1 MESLRIGLVGFGTVG
16 IGMAKCLLEN
26 RDLLTKRAGIPLV
39 LKVIADVDL
48 KTDRGV
54 DTAGIHMTADAREI
68 IRDPEIDVIVELVGG
83 TGIAERF
90 ISEALD
96 AGKDVVTANKALLA
110 EKGEPLFR
118 KAAER
123 GRHLFFEGA
132 VCGGIPIIDSL
143 RNGLSGA
150 RIRSICGI
158 VNGTCNYI
166 LTRMSEEGSDFRQVL
181 QDAQA
186 SGYAEADPSADVE
199 GRDSAHKSSI
209 LASLAFG
216 QAVPFKDLYV
226 EGITEVSGFD
236 INYARELGYVV
247 KLLAIAKEEEDSLDV
262 RVHPTMIPEG
272 TQLASVRGV
281 FNAVEITGEP
291 VGTVLL
297 YGQGAGGGATGNAV
311 ASDLI
316 QIARLR
322 AGGWE
327 PRGASNFFTPGKPL
341 KPMSEVHCP
350 YYLRFRTADRPGVI
364 AKISTILGDRGI
376 SIASLIQHAATHPD
390 WVPVVLMTHEAQ
402 DKNVT
407 DALDLIDGLDVVLEK
422 TFAMRVEDFG

>member
-1 MESLRIGLVGFGTVG
+1 
-16 IGMAKCLLEN
+16 MAKCLLEN
-26 RDLLTKRAGIPLV
+26 RDLLTERAGIPLV
-39 LKVIADVDL
+39 LKGIADIDL
-48 KTDRGV
+48 RTNRGV
-54 DTAGIHMTADAREI
+54 DTAGIHMTSNAAELI
-68 IRDPEIDVIVELVGG
+68 HDPEIDVIVELVGG
-83 TGIAERF
+83 TGIAGHF

-118 KAAER
+118 KAAEKR
-123 GRHLFFEGA
+123 RLLFFEGA
-132 VCGGIPIIDSL
+132 VCGGIPIIDAL
-143 RNGLSGA
+143 KNGLSGA

-158 VNGTCNYI
+158 VNGTSNYI

-181 QDAQA
+181 EDAQA
-186 SGYAEADPSADVE
+186 SGYAEADPSSDVE
-199 GRDSAHKSSI
+199 GRDSAHKIAI

-216 QAVPFKDLYV
+216 QMVPFKDLYI
-226 EGITEVSGFD
+226 EGITEVSSFD
-236 INYARELGYVV
+236 IDYARELGYVV
-247 KLLAIAKEEEDSLDV
+247 KLLAIAKEEEESLDV
-262 RVHPTMIPEG
+262 RVHPTMIPKG
-272 TQLASVRGV
+272 TQLSSVRGV

-291 VGTVLL
+291 VGPVLL

-311 ASDLI
+311 ASDLV

-327 PRGASNFFTPGKPL
+327 PPVSSNFFTPWKPV
-341 KPMSEVHCP
+341 KPMSEVRCP
-350 YYLRFRTADRPGVI
+350 YYLRFRTADQPGVI

-402 DKNVT
+402 EKNVAE
-407 DALDLIDGLDVVLEK
+407 ALHLIDRLEVVLEK
-422 TFAMRVEDFG
+422 TFAMRVENFA